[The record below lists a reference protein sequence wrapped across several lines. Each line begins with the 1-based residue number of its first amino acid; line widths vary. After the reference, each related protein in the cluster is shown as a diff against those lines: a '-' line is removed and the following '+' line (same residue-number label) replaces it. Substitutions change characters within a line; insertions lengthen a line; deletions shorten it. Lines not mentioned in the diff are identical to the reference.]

1 MLRIKKSVV
10 TLGEVIISRI
20 QFDLTMEKDDLTK
33 EKDATQSRKWWN
45 FAMGGVQGLK
55 SQEVISFDNEHR
67 WKAVYN
73 KRETFLKKFI
83 IVILYSVSNCISYQ
97 LYIQLWT
104 TILSMILKKL
114 QNIKSVTHSKWH
126 KKFSFQI

>member
-1 MLRIKKSVV
+1 
-10 TLGEVIISRI
+10 
-20 QFDLTMEKDDLTK
+20 
-33 EKDATQSRKWWN
+33 
-45 FAMGGVQGLK
+45 MGGVQGLK

-114 QNIKSVTHSKWH
+114 QNIKSVTHSK
-126 KKFSFQI
+126 